1 MDDNGAFIKIIRPGA
16 NRDGYWTLDQF
27 AIQLEDLCD
36 VILVMYPERLHI
48 ISLDNSANHRGK
60 RPGGLDPKRMNKHY
74 GGAQLKMDK
83 TVVPQNMEGIVGDL
97 YDNGGRRLAP
107 GATQHTTFQEGDE
120 GPYWLSPEDREILK
134 HRVATGKKVSKALTK
149 AELSEAIICHYPK
162 TKDQASASKP
172 LSFLRGLAERLKVP
186 TFRQVDEYVKG
197 SGWMGAQKG
206 GLQMAMERGLID
218 ATRPIK
224 YYSKK
229 EVLDILAACD
239 DFKNELCLLEWVG
252 AKYNVKIV
260 FSAKGYCDVA
270 GFGIEYIWA
279 VAKNFIHRK
288 PLKEREKWDDF
299 DTIFREA
306 VSTKV
311 LTMKAVRGCGRKC
324 RNFQRAYLLA
334 AAADKV
340 SLSESNRISINDLI
354 HSVDPVPYQ
363 KLLQIQKGVKTHRN
377 VADFCGKDIL
387 CIIKNS

>member
-1 MDDNGAFIKIIRPGA
+1 MECH
-16 NRDGYWTLDQF
+16 GY
-27 AIQLEDLCD
+27 
-36 VILVMYPERLHI
+36 
-48 ISLDNSANHRGK
+48 
-60 RPGGLDPKRMNKHY
+60 
-74 GGAQLKMDK
+74 
-83 TVVPQNMEGIVGDL
+83 
-97 YDNGGRRLAP
+97 
-107 GATQHTTFQEGDE
+107 
-120 GPYWLSPEDREILK
+120 
-134 HRVATGKKVSKALTK
+134 
-149 AELSEAIICHYPK
+149 
-162 TKDQASASKP
+162 
-172 LSFLRGLAERLKVP
+172 
-186 TFRQVDEYVKG
+186 
-197 SGWMGAQKG
+197 
-206 GLQMAMERGLID
+206 
-218 ATRPIK
+218 K
-224 YYSKK
+224 Y
-229 EVLDILAACD
+229 

-311 LTMKAVRGCGRKC
+311 LTMKAVQGCGRKC